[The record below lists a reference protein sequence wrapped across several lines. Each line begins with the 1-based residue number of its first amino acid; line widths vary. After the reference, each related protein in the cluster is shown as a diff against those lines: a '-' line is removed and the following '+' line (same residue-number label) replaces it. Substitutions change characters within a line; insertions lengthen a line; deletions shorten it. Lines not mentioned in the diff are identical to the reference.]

1 MYTRRIFLRDAALAM
16 VGVGSSP
23 AWLARTVSAAD
34 PPSGRKKILVAIF
47 QRGAADGLN
56 IVVPFGDKNYYTLR
70 PSIAVPPPGSLRAGG
85 STEDSAIDLDG
96 FFGLNPTLAPL
107 KPLYADG
114 HLAIVHAVGSP
125 DPTRSHFDA
134 QDYMESGTPG
144 RKATPGGWM
153 NRALPAETGKVSPV
167 RAVSLGANL
176 PRTLR
181 GQNPAVAINDLPG
194 FQVRDAG
201 AASAFESMYDSATDT
216 LLQGAGRQTF
226 EAVRLLGAIQKQPY
240 SPANGASYPR
250 GRFGQSLQQIARL
263 IKADVGVE
271 VAFVDIGGWDHHVNE
286 VGPRASVGQL
296 PNRLRELGESL
307 AAFWQDMGDGV
318 ADVALVTMSE
328 FGRTARE
335 NGNRG
340 TDHGHAN
347 VMFVMGGDVR
357 GGKVYGDWPGLERE
371 QLYEGRDL
379 NLTTDF
385 RDVLGELVSRH
396 LGNPNIKAVFPGYAT
411 DPRKFRGLIQA

>member
-1 MYTRRIFLRDAALAM
+1 MYTRRVFLKNAAFAM
-16 VGVGSSP
+16 VGVGSAP
-23 AWLARTVSAAD
+23 AWLARTVFAETY
-34 PPSGRKKILVAIF
+34 SGRRKKVLVAIF
-47 QRGAADGLN
+47 QRGAADGVN
-56 IVVPFGDKNYYTLR
+56 IVVPFGEKSYYSLR
-70 PSIAVPPPGSLRAGG
+70 PTIAVPRPGVSE
-85 STEDSAIDLDG
+85 EDSAIDLDG
-96 FFGLNPTLAPL
+96 FFGLNPAL
-107 KPLYADG
+107 KPLVPLYRGA

-153 NRALPAETGKVSPV
+153 NRALAPERGTVSPV
-167 RAVSLGANL
+167 RAVAVGPTL
-176 PRTLR
+176 PRALR
-181 GQNPAVAINDLPG
+181 GETPALAINDLPG
-194 FQVRDAG
+194 FQIRDPG
-201 AASAFESMYDSATDT
+201 AAVPFETMYQTTGDT
-216 LLQGAGRQTF
+216 LLRGAGRETF
-226 EAVRLLGAIQKQPY
+226 EAIRLLSSIEKRPY
-240 SPANGASYPR
+240 SPENGASYPG

-286 VGPRASVGQL
+286 VGARASAGQL
-296 PNRLRELGESL
+296 PNLLREFGRSL
-307 AAFWQDMGDGV
+307 AAFWQDLGDRM

-357 GGKVYGDWPGLERE
+357 GGKVYGEWPGMEKE

-396 LGNPNIKAVFPGYAT
+396 LGNPNLNAVFPGYAA
-411 DPRKFRGLIQA
+411 DARKFRGLIPT